1 MVHVKPTKIAL
12 VLTCSVNPKISAKK
26 LSILDPEIRL
36 QQYLCAISKWCRLL
50 KKTNIQIFVVENTNS
65 ISLLKSKL
73 VKNRIDTSQVVFF
86 ECKLDLISDEF
97 GISAGEFNMLSELTN
112 SGLLENLDF
121 IWKCTGRLYIENAL
135 RIMKISSNLPI
146 VDRTYKPYHLA
157 NTKFF
162 GLPKYLWSDFLSK
175 VPKFSTSE
183 KQPSDTWRSLEHYF
197 TYFLLRLEN
206 NQIRHMIFNEIPIFI
221 GKSAS
226 TGSVISGKFRN
237 FYLLITNKFRP
248 LIIKLLIGS
257 AP

>member
-1 MVHVKPTKIAL
+1 MAPVKPINTAI
-12 VLTCSVNPKISAKK
+12 VLTCSVNPSIKSGK
-26 LSILDPEIRL
+26 LAILNPEVRL
-36 QQYLCAISKWCRLL
+36 QHYVSAISKWARLA
-50 KKTNIQIFVVENTNS
+50 KKANLQIYIAENTNS
-65 ISLLKSKL
+65 IFKL
-73 VKNRIDTSQVVFF
+73 ELELNRKRIDTNQIVFF
-86 ECKLDLISDEF
+86 ESNIDLISDKY

-112 SGLLENLDF
+112 SGLLENFDF
-121 IWKCTGRLYIENAL
+121 IWKCTGRLYVENAL

-162 GLPKYLWSDFLSK
+162 GLPKYLWSDFLST

-183 KQPSDTWRSLEHYF
+183 KQPSDNWRSLEHYF
-197 TYFLLRLEN
+197 TYYLLRLEN
-206 NQIRHMIFNEIPIFI
+206 NQVKHMIFSEVPIFI

-237 FYLLITNKFRP
+237 LYLLVSNRFRP
-248 LIIKLLIGS
+248 IIIKLLIGS